1 MKRLHIRKND
11 KINTEKLAIKKKKK
25 EIFETQDI
33 MGDK

>member
-11 KINTEKLAIKKKKK
+11 KINSEKLAIKKKK